1 MRITVLN
8 YTLNT
13 PIKIFLLVE
22 NSKNKYLGIKVPC
35 NWIWF
40 FWFRRQKCLI
50 IVEKSLDFPVIV
62 GPQNYAWVMPK
73 FNLCRHLITT
83 AVAQCDI
90 CVPRYWSFKFMSVDV
105 YWARTHFT
113 IIRNWYYKLEI
124 TKSKLGSTHSIHY
137 TYISTVSS

>member
-1 MRITVLN
+1 MLIQN
-8 YTLNT
+8 
-13 PIKIFLLVE
+13 KIE
-22 NSKNKYLGIKVPC
+22 NRKKKYLEIKFPC
-35 NWIWF
+35 TYLNMIF
-40 FWFRRQKCLI
+40 FWFKRKKCLI
-50 IVEKSLDFPVIV
+50 IVGQILDIPATVC
-62 GPQNYAWVMPK
+62 PQNYAWVMPK

-124 TKSKLGSTHSIHY
+124 TKSKLGSTQSIHILVQY
-137 TYISTVSS
+137 ALRACCLLCQNS